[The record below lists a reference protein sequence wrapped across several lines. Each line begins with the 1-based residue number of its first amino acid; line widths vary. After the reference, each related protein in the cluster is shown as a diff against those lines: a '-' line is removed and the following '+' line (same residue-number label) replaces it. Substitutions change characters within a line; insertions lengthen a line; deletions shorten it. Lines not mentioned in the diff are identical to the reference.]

1 MADGRSES
9 RSLWIDFGIAQL
21 CVLQR
26 SMNGDFSP
34 WFVELKGESVAGK
47 DTGRAPSCRFDGSLG
62 ESVVR
67 ASAIAWAL
75 PIVSAAAG
83 RSMDRIVQLRSE
95 IAGCA
100 CLSPDEVGDA

>member
-1 MADGRSES
+1 MADGRSSSES
-9 RSLWIDFGIAQL
+9 FWIDFGIAQL
-21 CVLQR
+21 QVSRR

-34 WFVELKGESVAGK
+34 WFVELKGESVAGR
-47 DTGRAPSCRFDGSLG
+47 DTGSAPSCRFDGGFG
-62 ESVVR
+62 ESIVR
-67 ASAIAWAL
+67 ESAIAWAL

-83 RSMDRIVQLRSE
+83 RSMDRIVQLRFE